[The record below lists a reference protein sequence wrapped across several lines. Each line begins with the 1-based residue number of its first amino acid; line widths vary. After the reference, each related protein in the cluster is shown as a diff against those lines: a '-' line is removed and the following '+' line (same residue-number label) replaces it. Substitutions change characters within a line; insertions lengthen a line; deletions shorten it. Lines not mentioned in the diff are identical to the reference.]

1 MRKVLGLWPLANPF
15 AAPRRIV
22 AASVLLALLCR
33 CGGAVEEGA
42 SGNAMHTATDLQ
54 KMKFLLGFRN
64 ALGQPCRMV
73 EQSIV
78 VNGQKTDATSTMC
91 QQPDGRWVLDGAH

>member
-1 MRKVLGLWPLANPF
+1 MWKVLSLWPMPNPW

-22 AASVLLALLCR
+22 VAGVLLALLCR

-42 SGNAMHTATDLQ
+42 SGNAMHTASDLQ

-73 EQSIV
+73 EQTIV
-78 VNGQKTDATSTMC
+78 VNGQKTAATSTMC
-91 QQPDGRWVLDGAH
+91 QQPDGRWVLEGAH

>member
-1 MRKVLGLWPLANPF
+1 MPNPC

-22 AASVLLALLCR
+22 VAGVLLALLCR

-42 SGNAMHTATDLQ
+42 SGNAMHTASDLQ

-73 EQSIV
+73 EQTIV
-78 VNGQKTDATSTMC
+78 VNGQKTNATSTMC
-91 QQPDGRWVLDGAH
+91 QQPDGRWVLEGAQ